1 MWTFFLS
8 VVLLTVM
15 IPVGATGHVAVYDT
29 VFTEVF
35 LPLTGESSDQHPA
48 NIARAASI
56 YTVDEEAVFP
66 RDFLDSEEVTWRG
79 CHVSPGI
86 FSQFLEFKPV
96 HVV

>member
-1 MWTFFLS
+1 VWRFFLS

-15 IPVGATGHVAVYDT
+15 IPVGATGHLTVYDT
-29 VFTEVF
+29 VFTKVF
-35 LPLTGESSDQHPA
+35 LPATGESSDQHPA

-56 YTVDEEAVFP
+56 YTVDEEAAFP
-66 RDFLDSEEVTWRG
+66 SGFLDSEQVTWRG

-86 FSQFLEFKPV
+86 FSQSLEFEPV

>member
-1 MWTFFLS
+1 
-8 VVLLTVM
+8 M
-15 IPVGATGHVAVYDT
+15 IPVGATGHGAVYDT

-48 NIARAASI
+48 NIATAASI
-56 YTVDEEAVFP
+56 YTVDEEAAFP
-66 RDFLDSEEVTWRG
+66 SGFLDSEEVTWRG

-86 FSQFLEFKPV
+86 FNQFLEFKPV